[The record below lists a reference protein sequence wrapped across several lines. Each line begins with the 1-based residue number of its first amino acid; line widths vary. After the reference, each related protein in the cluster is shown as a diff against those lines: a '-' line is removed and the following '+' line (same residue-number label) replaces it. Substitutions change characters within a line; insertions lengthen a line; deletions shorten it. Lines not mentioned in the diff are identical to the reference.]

1 MTWEDPMVAETRAL
15 RQELMDEVGNDLG
28 ALVKYLQ
35 ERELD
40 HPERLVSL
48 PPRKPMAAT
57 SVHENES
64 GESLPR
70 QRAVPRQMPHGAG
83 FVAAAFE
90 DAGEV
95 VVRVGVVGIEFNRA

>member
-1 MTWEDPMVAETRAL
+1 MAWEDPIVAETRAL

-48 PPRKPMAAT
+48 PPRAPMTT
-57 SVHENES
+57 SNMHEKKS
-64 GESLPR
+64 G
-70 QRAVPRQMPHGAG
+70 G
-83 FVAAAFE
+83 
-90 DAGEV
+90 
-95 VVRVGVVGIEFNRA
+95 

>member
-1 MTWEDPMVAETRAL
+1 MTWEDPIVAETRAL

-48 PPRKPMAAT
+48 PPRPSAITGAARDKK
-57 SVHENES
+57 S
-64 GESLPR
+64 G
-70 QRAVPRQMPHGAG
+70 G
-83 FVAAAFE
+83 
-90 DAGEV
+90 
-95 VVRVGVVGIEFNRA
+95 